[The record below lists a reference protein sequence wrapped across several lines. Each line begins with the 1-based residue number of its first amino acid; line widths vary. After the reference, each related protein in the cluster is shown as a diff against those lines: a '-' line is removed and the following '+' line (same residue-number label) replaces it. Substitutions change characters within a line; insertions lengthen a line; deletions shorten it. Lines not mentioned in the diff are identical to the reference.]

1 MAKTEAI
8 RLWLRPRLDLDV
20 SARLGQNIKLAET
33 SVINSHDRL
42 GTSPGRVRSTFVL
55 RPSSRQRK
63 PSG

>member
-8 RLWLRPRLDLDV
+8 RLWLGPRLDLDV

-42 GTSPGRVRSTFVL
+42 GTSPGRVRSTLVL